1 MTLAVAKKAQTV
13 SATEFRD
20 HFKDYLKKAKGD
32 RVVLVKNRRQESKY
46 VVDQEWFDALMRDV
60 RSTMATLE
68 VLADRDLTER
78 LLNLSATVDE
88 DLRAGRLHTMEEV
101 FGDE

>member
-1 MTLAVAKKAQTV
+1 MPLAVAKTAQIV

-20 HFKDYLKKAKGD
+20 HTKDYLKKAKGD
-32 RVVLVKNRRQESKY
+32 NVVLVENRRQGPKY
-46 VVDQEWFDALMRDV
+46 IVDKDWLDNLMRDL

-68 VLADRDLTER
+68 ILADRDLTER
-78 LLNLSATVDE
+78 LLKVSKTLGE
-88 DLRAGRLHTMEEV
+88 DLRAGRLYTMEEV